1 MLKIKSATSILLTVA
16 VIVVSTMLSSCS
28 TAEKDVIK
36 DVSCPT
42 YANISSKNEIRNSSE
57 TGRIDNSASD
67 ASSSV
72 ASSRSSASSHVKS
85 TSSAQSIA
93 ESSTAA
99 KPAPILLDDSLSFIC
114 GSTATVT
121 LNRKPNT
128 EYSITVYYASGKSS
142 ASGLENKVSDENGA
156 VSWTWRISGR
166 TTPGNYKII
175 FSGGD
180 ETLQMNFTLSPKTE

>member
-1 MLKIKSATSILLTVA
+1 MFKIKSATLFLLTVA
-16 VIVVSTMLSSCS
+16 VIAVSTILSSCS

-57 TGRIDNSASD
+57 TGCIDNNASD
-67 ASSSV
+67 ASSSF
-72 ASSRSSASSHVKS
+72 ASSRSSASSSSRSASTASSKS
-85 TSSAQSIA
+85 
-93 ESSTAA
+93 ESRNAA
-99 KPAPILLDDSLSFIC
+99 KPAPILLEDNLNFVC

-128 EYSITVYYASGKSS
+128 EYSIAVYYASGKSS
-142 ASGLENKVSDENGA
+142 ASGLVNKISDENGT